1 MAENDFLSGLLGGVK
16 DVGSSIYGN
25 ISGLLGGGEQAPAA
39 GGTQMPDSMSMLS
52 PADQKRLMFSTLGQV
67 GAALL
72 AAGARQSPES
82 RAQALAQLGK
92 IGPGIEES
100 IQRTAALQQQR
111 IAAQR
116 QNELFPIQLAAARAG
131 LAQQNIGQAKSVL
144 ELQGQATN
152 LQRQIAT
159 YNQIGL
165 TDQANAARE
174 QLANI
179 QQVIKSLPSVSGA
192 PAGAPAPA
200 MGQTLPSM
208 AAPAATTPIQPAVTT
223 VPAPTKIT
231 GTELPP
237 PVEGAPAPMVPA
249 PMVPA
254 APTAPVAQTPALSPF
269 DQYVKTNLPYL
280 TPERVRSVFGAKPN
294 DPDGA
299 MADLLKLN
307 EDAQQQQLKN
317 ERDIRQDFTPKAD
330 RFDAIQKSYAS
341 LSSLKNLDT
350 GIADEALIMSFYKI
364 FDPTSVISTTESGKI
379 VAASGAVDKYG
390 QQMMDRIISG
400 KRLTP
405 EMRTNLIASAKAKF
419 DQEYNSYEKS
429 YGQAVKNAEAFKL
442 DPERS
447 VPDVRDPK
455 IMGQVMFER
464 ERNAISKD
472 LTPDDISKITNATQL
487 ENVNKALLS
496 PAARKLY
503 DAKYKEIYTQ
513 MLEIPQPVA
522 AEPRQPP
529 AIPQKRTGYFDLM
542 PWTAA
547 NPNKPAFG
555 GF

>member
-1 MAENDFLSGLLGGVK
+1 
-16 DVGSSIYGN
+16 
-25 ISGLLGGGEQAPAA
+25 
-39 GGTQMPDSMSMLS
+39 
-52 PADQKRLMFSTLGQV
+52 MFSTLGQI

-116 QNELFPIQLAAARAG
+116 QNELFPVQLAAARAG

-144 ELQGQATN
+144 ELQGQASA

-159 YNQIGL
+159 YEQIGL
-165 TDQANAARE
+165 RDQANAARE
-174 QLANI
+174 QLTNI
-179 QQVIKSLPSVSGA
+179 QQVIKSMPSGGGMTA
-192 PAGAPAPA
+192 AAPAPA

-208 AAPAATTPIQPAVTT
+208 AAPAAITPAQPAVTT
-223 VPAPTKIT
+223 VPAPTQIT

-249 PMVPA
+249 PAVPA
-254 APTAPVAQTPALSPF
+254 PPVAQAPALSQF

-280 TPERVRSVFGAKPN
+280 TSERVRSVFAAKPN
-294 DPDGA
+294 NPEGA
-299 MADLLKLN
+299 IADLLKLN
-307 EDAQQQQLKN
+307 EDAQQQQFKN
-317 ERDIRQDFTPKAD
+317 EREIRQDFVPVST
-330 RFDAIQKSYAS
+330 RFGSIQTAFGT

-350 GIADEALIMSFYKI
+350 GIADEALVMQFFKI
-364 FDPTSVISTTESGKI
+364 FDPTSVISQNEAGRITSAT
-379 VAASGAVDKYG
+379 GAVDRYG
-390 QQMMDRIISG
+390 AQAAERLISG

-405 EMRTNLIASAKAKF
+405 EMRSNLIAAAKARF
-419 DQEYNSYEKS
+419 DEEYKSYEKTYDQS
-429 YGQAVKNAEAFKL
+429 VKNSSAFGL
-442 DPERS
+442 NPERT

-455 IMGQVMFER
+455 IMGQITFER
-464 ERNAISKD
+464 ERDAISKS
-472 LTPDDISKITNATQL
+472 LTPDDISKITNTTQL
-487 ENVNKALLS
+487 ENVNKELLS

-503 DAKYKEIYTQ
+503 EAKYKEIYTQ
-513 MLEIPQPVA
+513 MLEVPPPVA
-522 AEPRQPP
+522 PAGPGQPYVAPRLYDF
-529 AIPQKRTGYFDLM
+529 K

>member
-16 DVGSSIYGN
+16 DVGSSIYGG
-25 ISGLLGGGEQAPAA
+25 ISGLLGGGEQTPAA
-39 GGTQMPDSMSMLS
+39 GGQMQDSMSMLS

-100 IQRTAALQQQR
+100 IQRNAAFQQQR

-159 YNQIGL
+159 YDQIGL
-165 TDQANAARE
+165 TDQANAARG

-179 QQVIKSLPSVSGA
+179 QQVIRSLPSGGGA

-200 MGQTLPSM
+200 MGQTLPTM
-208 AAPAATTPIQPAVTT
+208 AAPAAIAPAQPAVTT
-223 VPAPTKIT
+223 VPAPAQIA

-237 PVEGAPAPMVPA
+237 PVEGAPAPMVP
-249 PMVPA
+249 VPA
-254 APTAPVAQTPALSPF
+254 VPAPPAAQAPALSPF
-269 DQYVKTNLPYL
+269 QQYVKTNLPFLKEKQVQAVL
-280 TPERVRSVFGAKPN
+280 TAKGDPN
-294 DPDGA
+294 VA
-299 MADLLKLN
+299 MAELIKMN
-307 EDAQQQQLKN
+307 EEAQQQQFKN
-317 ERDIRQDFTPKAD
+317 ERDIRQDFVPVST
-330 RFDAIQKSYAS
+330 RFGSIQTAFGT
-341 LSSLKNLDT
+341 LSNLKNLDT
-350 GIADEALIMSFYKI
+350 GIADEALVMQFFKI
-364 FDPTSVISTTESGKI
+364 FDPTSVISQNEAGRITSAT
-379 VAASGAVDKYG
+379 GAVDRYG
-390 QQMMDRIISG
+390 AQAAERLISG

-405 EMRTNLIASAKAKF
+405 EMRSDLIAAAKTRF
-419 DQEYNSYEKS
+419 DEEYKSYEKTYDQS
-429 YGQAVKNAEAFKL
+429 VKNSSDFGL
-442 DPERS
+442 NPERT

-455 IMGQVMFER
+455 IMGQITFER
-464 ERNAISKD
+464 ERDAISKS
-472 LTPDDISKITNATQL
+472 LTPDDISKITNTTQL

-503 DAKYKEIYTQ
+503 DAKYKELYTQ
-513 MLEIPQPVA
+513 MLEVPPPVA
-522 AEPRQPP
+522 PAGPGQPYVAPRLYDF
-529 AIPQKRTGYFDLM
+529 K

>member
-16 DVGSSIYGN
+16 DVGSSIYGG
-25 ISGLLGGGEQAPAA
+25 ISGLLGGGEPTPAA
-39 GGTQMPDSMSMLS
+39 GGQMQDSMSMLS
-52 PADQKRLMFSTLGQV
+52 AADQKRLMFSTLGQV

-159 YNQIGL
+159 YDQIGL
-165 TDQANAARE
+165 TDQANAARG

-179 QQVIKSLPSVSGA
+179 QQVIRSLPSGGGA

-200 MGQTLPSM
+200 MGQTLPTM
-208 AAPAATTPIQPAVTT
+208 AAPAAITPAQPAVTT
-223 VPAPTKIT
+223 VPAPAQIT

-249 PMVPA
+249 PAAQAPA
-254 APTAPVAQTPALSPF
+254 QSPF
-269 DQYVKTNLPYL
+269 DQYVKANLPYL
-280 TPERVRSVFGAKPN
+280 TPERVRSVFGAKPG
-294 DPDGA
+294 DPAGA

-307 EDAQQQQLKN
+307 EDAQQQQLEN
-317 ERDIRQDFTPKAD
+317 ERDLRQDFTPKAD

-341 LSSLKNLDT
+341 LSGLKNLDT

-455 IMGQVMFER
+455 IMGQVTFER
-464 ERNAISKD
+464 ERDAISRA
-472 LTPDDISKITNATQL
+472 LTPDDISSITNATQL

-513 MLEIPQPVA
+513 MLEVPPPVA
-522 AEPRQPP
+522 AEPRQPYVAP
-529 AIPQKRTGYFDLM
+529 RFYDFK